1 MQRTDA
7 HRFEKDPAA
16 FKEGFLHL
24 ALNDVRPPITPP
36 PTCGCKRLARNPPT
50 PFPLWDVLDME
61 AVLTA
66 DRANLNLDAHEG
78 TCV

>member
-16 FKEGFLHL
+16 FTEGFLHL

-36 PTCGCKRLARNPPT
+36 PTRGCKRLARNT
-50 PFPLWDVLDME
+50 PVKGCFGDGSSFDC
-61 AVLTA
+61 
-66 DRANLNLDAHEG
+66 R
-78 TCV
+78 